1 MKHVV
6 FALAVVLVAS
16 CSLKKKSVDTSVVK
30 VDSTAVT
37 ATSKAKV
44 ERLVD
49 TTTTTTG
56 RVVVTEVEFAADSTA
71 GAIESI
77 VFGSSGIEVAGVT
90 GRPIRSIKQ
99 QVFESIQERKGESHD
114 GEESEESKQ
123 STSVQREVSHVS
135 KVLAPAPDPYRWRYI
150 FYLALIGCG
159 VVLYVKRTPVIGWL
173 RRILSGLIKR

>member
-1 MKHVV
+1 MKNVA
-6 FALAVVLVAS
+6 FALAVALVAS

-30 VDSTAVT
+30 IDSAAVT

-56 RVVVTEVEFAADSTA
+56 RVLVAEVEFATDSTA

-77 VFGSSGIEVAGVT
+77 VFGASGVEVAGIT

-99 QVFESIQERKGESHD
+99 QVFESIHERKGESQES
-114 GEESEESKQ
+114 EESEESKQ
-123 STSVQREVSHVS
+123 SASVRSESSRVS

-159 VVLYVKRTPVIGWL
+159 VVLYAKRTPVIGWL

>member
-1 MKHVV
+1 MKRTVIM
-6 FALAVVLVAS
+6 LAVALVAS

-37 ATSKAKV
+37 ATSRDKV

-49 TTTTTTG
+49 TTITTTG
-56 RVVVTEVEFAADSTA
+56 RVVVTEVEFATDSTA

-77 VFGSSGIEVAGVT
+77 TFGASGIEVAGIT
-90 GRPIRSIKQ
+90 GRPVCSIKQ
-99 QVFESIQERKGESHD
+99 QVIESIHERKGESRE

-123 STSVQREVSHVS
+123 SASVRSEVSRVS

-159 VVLYVKRTPVIGWL
+159 VVLYAKRTPVIGWL
-173 RRILSGLIKR
+173 RKMLAGLIKR